1 MSYLPKT
8 SVSNRLYGAMK
19 RTHTAVLLT
28 CILGAFLWMA
38 PGCSSD
44 PNVEGAKLD
53 LRNKDYDRA
62 LENIA
67 EALARDPANAEAY
80 ELKGQVLQAQAAEV
94 PDADEYMGVIHEML
108 EAYDAALA
116 ADPGLGNSVSNAL
129 TMAYADVF
137 RKGVQAF
144 NRGSD
149 NSDEFPVAAAY
160 FGLASEIR
168 PDSSGPYV
176 NQAFAF
182 LNGGMEDDAIAP
194 LEMAIE
200 TGDTQKNTLLFLGD
214 IYNRRE
220 NQEKAMEVFGLAA
233 ELYPEDADIQS
244 QLLNLYVQTGQA
256 EQAMAEYEAAVQ
268 QDPNNETLLYN
279 YGSLLLE
286 AEQFDEAIHYLGR
299 AAEAGPDYA
308 NAHFNLGAAYINKA
322 VALNDRIS
330 AMDDA
335 LREERSDLEADEI
348 AAREAE
354 MDVLAEE
361 RRGLFEEALAPL
373 TQARGLIDANGDD
386 ATAICQAL
394 YTAYVQ
400 TNQMDRVEAV
410 ADCAGYGN

>member
-1 MSYLPKT
+1 MKS
-8 SVSNRLYGAMK
+8 MK
-19 RTHTAVLLT
+19 RTRTAVLLA

-53 LRNKDYDRA
+53 LRNQDYDRA

-67 EALARDPANAEAY
+67 EALERDPANAEAH
-80 ELKGQVLQAQAAEV
+80 ELKGQVLQAQSAEV
-94 PDADEYMGVIHEML
+94 SDPDQYVGMVHDMIM
-108 EAYDAALA
+108 AYDAALA
-116 ADPGLGNSVSNAL
+116 ADPGLESSVSRSM
-129 TMAYADVF
+129 TMAYADAF
-137 RKGVQAF
+137 RKGIQAF
-144 NRGSD
+144 NRGGE
-149 NSDEFPVAAAY
+149 NADEFGEAAQY
-160 FGLASEIR
+160 FGLASEIM

-182 LNGGMEDDAIAP
+182 LNAGMEEDAVVP

-200 TGDTQKNTLLFLGD
+200 KGDTQKNTLLFLGD
-214 IYNRRE
+214 IYSR
-220 NQEKAMEVFGLAA
+220 QGDQDKALGVFGQAA

-256 EQAMAEYEAAVQ
+256 EQAMAEYEAAVV

-286 AEQFDEAIHYLGR
+286 AEKFDEAIHYLGR
-299 AAEAGPDYA
+299 AAAAGPDYA

-322 VALNDRIS
+322 VVLNDQIS

-335 LREERSDLEADEI
+335 LREERADLEDDEI
-348 AAREAE
+348 DAREAE

-361 RRGLFEEALAPL
+361 RRGLFEEALVPL
-373 TQARGLIDANGDD
+373 THAREIIDANGEDS
-386 ATAICQAL
+386 TAICQAL

-400 TNQMDRVEAV
+400 TNQMDMVESV
-410 ADCAGYGN
+410 AECAGYGN

>member
-1 MSYLPKT
+1 MKS
-8 SVSNRLYGAMK
+8 MK
-19 RTHTAVLLT
+19 RTRTAVLLA

-53 LRNKDYDRA
+53 LRNQDYDRA

-67 EALARDPANAEAY
+67 EALERDPANAEAH
-80 ELKGQVLQAQAAEV
+80 ELKGQVLQAQSGEV
-94 PDADEYMGVIHEML
+94 SDPDQYVGMVHDMIT
-108 EAYDAALA
+108 AYDAALA
-116 ADPGLGNSVSNAL
+116 ADPGLESSVSRSM
-129 TMAYADVF
+129 TMAYADAF
-137 RKGVQAF
+137 RKGIQAF
-144 NRGSD
+144 NRGGE
-149 NSDEFPVAAAY
+149 NADEFGEAAQY
-160 FGLASEIR
+160 FGLASEIM

-182 LNGGMEDDAIAP
+182 LNAGMEEDAVVP

-200 TGDTQKNTLLFLGD
+200 KGDTQKNTLLFLGD
-214 IYNRRE
+214 IYSR
-220 NQEKAMEVFGLAA
+220 QGDQDKALGVFGQAA

-256 EQAMAEYEAAVQ
+256 EQAMAEYEAAVV

-286 AEQFDEAIHYLGR
+286 AEKFDDAIHYLGR

-322 VALNDRIS
+322 VVLNDQIS

-335 LREERSDLEADEI
+335 LREERADLEDDEI

-361 RRGLFEEALAPL
+361 RRGLFEEALVPL
-373 TQARGLIDANGDD
+373 THAREIIDANGEDS
-386 ATAICQAL
+386 TAICQAL

-400 TNQMDRVEAV
+400 TNQMDMVESV
-410 ADCAGYGN
+410 AECAGYGN

>member
-1 MSYLPKT
+1 
-8 SVSNRLYGAMK
+8 MK
-19 RTHTAVLLT
+19 RTHTAILLT

-80 ELKGQVLQAQAAEV
+80 ELKGQVLQAQSAEAV
-94 PDADEYMGVIHEML
+94 DANEYLGMIHEMI
-108 EAYDAALA
+108 EAYDQARA
-116 ADPGLGNSVSNAL
+116 ADPGLDNSVSNAL
-129 TMAYADVF
+129 TMAYANVF

-149 NSDEFPVAAAY
+149 NSDEFSTAAEY
-160 FGLASEIR
+160 FGLAAEIR

-182 LNGGMEDDAIAP
+182 LNGGMEEDAIAP

-200 TGDTQKNTLLFLGD
+200 KGDTQKNTFLFLGD
-214 IYNRRE
+214 IYSRRGD
-220 NQEKAMEVFGLAA
+220 QEKAMEVFGQAA

-256 EQAMAEYEAAVQ
+256 EQAMAEYEAAVE

-286 AEQFDEAIHYLGR
+286 AEQFDEAIQYLGR
-299 AAEAGPDYA
+299 AAEASPDYA

-322 VALNDRIS
+322 VALNEQIS
-330 AMDDA
+330 AMDDV
-335 LREERSDLEADEI
+335 LREERADLEADEI

-361 RRGLFEEALAPL
+361 RRGLFEAALAPL
-373 TQARGLIDANGDD
+373 AQARGLIDANGDD
-386 ATAICQAL
+386 STAICQAL

-400 TNQMDRVEAV
+400 TNQMDMVEEV

>member
-1 MSYLPKT
+1 MKS
-8 SVSNRLYGAMK
+8 MK
-19 RTHTAVLLT
+19 RTRTAVLLA

-53 LRNKDYDRA
+53 LRNQDYDRA

-67 EALARDPANAEAY
+67 EALERDPANAEAH
-80 ELKGQVLQAQAAEV
+80 ELKGQVLQAQSGEV
-94 PDADEYMGVIHEML
+94 SDPDQYVGMVHDMIM
-108 EAYDAALA
+108 AYDAALA
-116 ADPGLGNSVSNAL
+116 ADPGLESSVSRSM
-129 TMAYADVF
+129 TMAYADAF
-137 RKGVQAF
+137 RKGIQAF
-144 NRGSD
+144 NRGGE
-149 NSDEFPVAAAY
+149 NADEFGEAAQY
-160 FGLASEIR
+160 FGLASEIM

-182 LNGGMEDDAIAP
+182 LNAGMEEDAVAP

-200 TGDTQKNTLLFLGD
+200 KGDTQKNTLLFLGD
-214 IYNRRE
+214 IYSR
-220 NQEKAMEVFGLAA
+220 QGDQDKALGVFGQAA

-256 EQAMAEYEAAVQ
+256 EQAMAEYEAAVV

-286 AEQFDEAIHYLGR
+286 AEKFDDAIHYLGR

-322 VALNDRIS
+322 VVLNDQIS

-335 LREERSDLEADEI
+335 LREERADLEDDEI

-361 RRGLFEEALAPL
+361 RRGLFEEALVPL
-373 TQARGLIDANGDD
+373 THAREIIDANGEDS
-386 ATAICQAL
+386 TAICQAL

-400 TNQMDRVEAV
+400 TNQMDMVESV
-410 ADCAGYGN
+410 AECAGYGN

>member
-1 MSYLPKT
+1 
-8 SVSNRLYGAMK
+8 MK

-80 ELKGQVLQAQAAEV
+80 ELKGQVLQAQSAEV
-94 PDADEYMGVIHEML
+94 ADASEYLGMIHEMI
-108 EAYDAALA
+108 EAYDQALT
-116 ADPGLGNSVSNAL
+116 ADPGLDNSVSNAL
-129 TMAYADVF
+129 NMAYAEVF

-149 NSDEFPVAAAY
+149 NSDEFSTAAEY
-160 FGLASEIR
+160 FGLAAEIR

-182 LNGGMEDDAIAP
+182 LNGGMEEDAIAP

-200 TGDTQKNTLLFLGD
+200 KGDTQKNTLLFLGD
-214 IYNRRE
+214 IYSRRGD
-220 NQEKAMEVFGLAA
+220 QEKAMEVFGQAA

-256 EQAMAEYEAAVQ
+256 EQAMAEYEAAVE

-322 VALNDRIS
+322 VALNERIS

-335 LREERSDLEADEI
+335 LREERADLESDEI

-361 RRGLFEEALAPL
+361 RRGLFEAALAPL
-373 TQARGLIDANGDD
+373 VQARGLIDANGDD
-386 ATAICQAL
+386 STAICQAL

-400 TNQMDRVEAV
+400 TNQMDMVEEV

>member
-1 MSYLPKT
+1 MKS
-8 SVSNRLYGAMK
+8 MK
-19 RTHTAVLLT
+19 RTRTAVLLA

-53 LRNKDYDRA
+53 LRNQDYDRA

-67 EALARDPANAEAY
+67 EALERDPANAEAH
-80 ELKGQVLQAQAAEV
+80 ELKGQVLQAQSAEV
-94 PDADEYMGVIHEML
+94 SDPDQYVGMVHDMIM
-108 EAYDAALA
+108 AYDAALA
-116 ADPGLGNSVSNAL
+116 ADPGLESSVSRSM
-129 TMAYADVF
+129 TMAYADAF
-137 RKGVQAF
+137 RKGIQAF
-144 NRGSD
+144 NRGGE
-149 NSDEFPVAAAY
+149 NADEFGEAAQY
-160 FGLASEIR
+160 FGLASEIM

-182 LNGGMEDDAIAP
+182 LNAGMEEDAVVP

-200 TGDTQKNTLLFLGD
+200 KGDTQKNTLLFLGD
-214 IYNRRE
+214 IYSR
-220 NQEKAMEVFGLAA
+220 QGDQDKALGVFGQAA

-256 EQAMAEYEAAVQ
+256 EQAMAEYEAAVV

-286 AEQFDEAIHYLGR
+286 AEKFDDAIHYLGR

-322 VALNDRIS
+322 VVLNDQIS

-335 LREERSDLEADEI
+335 LREERADLEADEI

-361 RRGLFEEALAPL
+361 RRGLFEEALVPL
-373 TQARGLIDANGDD
+373 THAREIIDANGEDS
-386 ATAICQAL
+386 TAICQAL

-400 TNQMDRVEAV
+400 TNQMDMVESV
-410 ADCAGYGN
+410 AECAGYGN

>member
-1 MSYLPKT
+1 MKS
-8 SVSNRLYGAMK
+8 MK
-19 RTHTAVLLT
+19 RTRTAVLLA

-53 LRNKDYDRA
+53 LRNQDYDRA

-67 EALARDPANAEAY
+67 EALERDPANAEAH
-80 ELKGQVLQAQAAEV
+80 ELKGQVLQAQSGEV
-94 PDADEYMGVIHEML
+94 SDPDQYVGMVHDMIM
-108 EAYDAALA
+108 AYDAALA
-116 ADPGLGNSVSNAL
+116 ADPGLESSVSRSM
-129 TMAYADVF
+129 TMAYADAF
-137 RKGVQAF
+137 RKGIQAF
-144 NRGSD
+144 NRGGE
-149 NSDEFPVAAAY
+149 NADEFGEAAQY
-160 FGLASEIR
+160 FGLASEIM

-182 LNGGMEDDAIAP
+182 LNAGMEEDAVVP

-200 TGDTQKNTLLFLGD
+200 KGDTQKNTLLFLGD
-214 IYNRRE
+214 IYSR
-220 NQEKAMEVFGLAA
+220 QGDQDKALGVFGQAA

-256 EQAMAEYEAAVQ
+256 EQAMAEYEAAVV

-286 AEQFDEAIHYLGR
+286 AEKFDEAIHYLGR

-322 VALNDRIS
+322 VVLNDQIS

-335 LREERSDLEADEI
+335 LREERADLEDDEI

-361 RRGLFEEALAPL
+361 RRGLFEEALVPL
-373 TQARGLIDANGDD
+373 THAREIIDANGEDS
-386 ATAICQAL
+386 TAICQAL

-400 TNQMDRVEAV
+400 TNQMDMVESV
-410 ADCAGYGN
+410 AECAGYGN

>member
-1 MSYLPKT
+1 MKS
-8 SVSNRLYGAMK
+8 MK
-19 RTHTAVLLT
+19 RTRTAVLLA

-53 LRNKDYDRA
+53 LRNQDYDRA

-67 EALARDPANAEAY
+67 EALERDPANAEAH
-80 ELKGQVLQAQAAEV
+80 ELKGQVLQAQSAEV
-94 PDADEYMGVIHEML
+94 SDPDQYVGMVHDMIT
-108 EAYDAALA
+108 AYDAALA
-116 ADPGLGNSVSNAL
+116 ADPGLESSVSRSM

-137 RKGVQAF
+137 RKGIQAF
-144 NRGSD
+144 NRGGE
-149 NSDEFPVAAAY
+149 NADEFGEAAQY
-160 FGLASEIR
+160 FGLASEIM

-182 LNGGMEDDAIAP
+182 LNAGMEEDAVAP

-200 TGDTQKNTLLFLGD
+200 KGDTQKNTLLFLGD
-214 IYNRRE
+214 IYSRNGD
-220 NQEKAMEVFGLAA
+220 QDKALEVFGQAA
-233 ELYPEDADIQS
+233 ALYPEDADIQS

-256 EQAMAEYEAAVQ
+256 EQAMAEYEAAVE

-286 AEQFDEAIHYLGR
+286 AEKFDEAIHYLGR

-322 VALNDRIS
+322 VVLNDQIS

-335 LREERSDLEADEI
+335 LREERADLEDDEI
-348 AAREAE
+348 DAREAE
-354 MDVLAEE
+354 MDMLAEE
-361 RRGLFEEALAPL
+361 RRGLFEEALVPL
-373 TQARGLIDANGDD
+373 THAREIIDANGEDS
-386 ATAICQAL
+386 TAICQAL

-400 TNQMDRVEAV
+400 TNQMDMVESV
-410 ADCAGYGN
+410 AECAGYGN

>member
-1 MSYLPKT
+1 
-8 SVSNRLYGAMK
+8 MK
-19 RTHTAVLLT
+19 RTQTAVLLA
-28 CILGAFLWMA
+28 CVFGAFLWMA

-53 LRNKDYDRA
+53 LRNQDYDRA

-67 EALARDPANAEAY
+67 EALARDPANAEAH
-80 ELKGQVLQAQAAEV
+80 ELKGQVLQAQSAEV
-94 PDADEYMGVIHEML
+94 TDPEAYVSMIHEMI
-108 EAYDAALA
+108 EAYDQAVA
-116 ADPGLGNSVSNAL
+116 ADPGLESSVSRSL

-137 RKGVQAF
+137 RKGIQAF

-149 NSDEFPVAAAY
+149 NSDEFGPAAEY
-160 FGLASEIR
+160 FGLAVEIR

-182 LNGGMEDDAIAP
+182 LNAGMEEEAIAP

-200 TGDTQKNTLLFLGD
+200 KGDTQKNTLLFLGD
-214 IYNRRE
+214 IYNRRG
-220 NQEKAMEVFGLAA
+220 NQEKAMEVFGQAA

-256 EQAMAEYEAAVQ
+256 EQAMAEYEAALE

-286 AEQFDEAIHYLGR
+286 AEQFDDAIHYLGR

-322 VALNDRIS
+322 VALNEQIS

-335 LREERSDLEADEI
+335 LREERADLEADEI
-348 AAREAE
+348 SAREAE
-354 MDVLAEE
+354 MDVLVEE

-373 TQARGLIDANGDD
+373 TQAHEIIGANGEDP
-386 ATAICQAL
+386 TSICQAL

-400 TNQMDRVEAV
+400 TNQMDMVETV
-410 ADCAGYGN
+410 TECAGYGD